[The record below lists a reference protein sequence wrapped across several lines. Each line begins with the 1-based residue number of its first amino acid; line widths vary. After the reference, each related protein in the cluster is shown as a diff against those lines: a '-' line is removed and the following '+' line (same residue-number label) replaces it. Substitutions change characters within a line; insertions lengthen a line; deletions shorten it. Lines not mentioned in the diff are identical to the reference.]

1 MAPTLTAGSAGEVI
15 VSGTGAT
22 TIDADANFDWT
33 GLLLSLTVTV
43 KVEVPLI
50 VGEPEIIPVEDV
62 SLSPAGSWPKLIDQ
76 V

>member
-1 MAPTLTAGSAGEVI
+1 VTEGSAGEVI

-33 GLLLSLTVTV
+33 GLLLSLTVTA
-43 KVEVPLI
+43 KFEVPLV
-50 VGEPEIIPVEDV
+50 VGEPEIIPVEDASV
-62 SLSPAGSWPKLIDQ
+62 SPAGSLPELIDQ

>member
-1 MAPTLTAGSAGEVI
+1 LAPTVTEGSAGAVI
-15 VSGTGAT
+15 VNGTGAT
-22 TIDADANFDWT
+22 TIDADADSDCS

-62 SLSPAGSWPKLIDQ
+62 SLSPAGSWPELIDQ